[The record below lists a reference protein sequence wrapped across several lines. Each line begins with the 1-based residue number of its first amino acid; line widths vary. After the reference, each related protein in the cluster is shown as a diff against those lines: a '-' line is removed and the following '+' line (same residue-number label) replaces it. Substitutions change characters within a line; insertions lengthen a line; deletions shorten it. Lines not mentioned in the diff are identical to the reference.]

1 MKKTTETAGDAQRNS
16 WNCLSGKSPNINLH
30 ASRKALLLCAEHN
43 FHGGKHAVCRI
54 ISTEIRDFPPW
65 KNLNQEV
72 VDFFKAE
79 ADETGIPYQILINSY
94 LLDCV
99 KENRHLDM
107 KWT

>member
-1 MKKTTETAGDAQRNS
+1 MRKEYDIEKLNPRPNPYAKNLKKQIT
-16 WNCLSGKSPNINLH
+16 INLNH
-30 ASRKALLLCAEHN
+30 E
-43 FHGGKHAVCRI
+43 I
-54 ISTEIRDFPPW
+54 I
-65 KNLNQEV
+65 
-72 VDFFKAE
+72 DFFKAE